1 MFLRKYLSSRSDSV
15 FFLVY
20 ATVAAFLTYTSMY
33 AVRKTFAAGTFE
45 GQRFLDV
52 DYKVLL
58 VTAQTIG
65 YTLSKWI
72 GIRIVA
78 ENTPKQRPR
87 YIIGLVLM
95 ATLSLGLFAVV
106 PAPYNILCLFLNG
119 LPIGMIFGLVFNYL
133 EGRRGTEILVVGL
146 TVTQIFSSGLVKSI
160 GRYLIN
166 AWGIS
171 ETLMPFVVA
180 LAFMPVLLIS
190 VWMLE
195 QLPPQSPADIAL
207 KSERGPIPVAARS
220 ALIRRYY
227 TGIVIFLFSYVLMT
241 AYRDFRDNFAAELWQ
256 GLGYT
261 GHSELFTLTEIP
273 VSLLILLLMI
283 WLQRVRDNLKAFK
296 ALHYMGMTGAALIL
310 VSTVLF
316 SLHLINPIAWICCTG
331 SGLYIAYVPAN
342 SVFFERMVAVFRERG
357 NAGFLVIMA
366 DFYGYFGSLCILF
379 YKNFGQARVSYIHF
393 FLYGSLWTGILL
405 ILCQCWS
412 LVYFTRK
419 TKREASGKKPAI
431 EENKSLV
438 LVK

>member
-1 MFLRKYLSSRSDSV
+1 MNLRRYLSSRSDSV

-45 GQRFLDV
+45 GQHFLGV

-87 YIIGLVLM
+87 YIIGLVLI
-95 ATLSLGLFAVV
+95 ATLALGLFAVV
-106 PAPYNILCLFLNG
+106 PAPYNIFCLFING

-180 LAFMPVLLIS
+180 LAFMPILLLA

-195 QLPPQSPADIAL
+195 QLPPQSLADIAL
-207 KSERGPIPVAARS
+207 KSERGPIPVAERS

-256 GLGYT
+256 GLGYS

-283 WLQRVRDNLKAFK
+283 WLQRVKDNLKAFK
-296 ALHYMGMTGAALIL
+296 ALHYMGMIGAALIL
-310 VSTVLF
+310 VSTILF

-379 YKNFGQARVSYIHF
+379 YKNFGQAKISYIHF
-393 FLYGSLWTGILL
+393 FLHGSLWTGILL

-412 LVYFTRK
+412 LIYFSRK
-419 TKREASGKKPAI
+419 TKKETSEKKPVAA
-431 EENKSLV
+431 ENKSLV